1 MNKQILIKK
10 FFEEHRFVKSNI
22 DSYNSFIEW
31 RMQKVVDAEKELMP
45 AVIPVDAE
53 EVKFEFSELSL
64 RKPIIIEADGSER
77 PLYPGEARMRNLTYS
92 APVFLEIALI
102 VDGKERDRAEVQIA
116 EIPVMVQ
123 SKLCYLS
130 ALSQDQLIEA
140 GEDPMDPGGYFIVN
154 GTERA
159 LVLLEDLA
167 PNQITVNAEK
177 TGPVTHIAKVFSAID
192 TYKISHTVERT
203 KEGIFQTSFSNVK
216 KVPFT
221 VILKAL
227 GMTKDKDIADA
238 VGFKEIP
245 EDLYINLV
253 EFMSVTNQE
262 EAKEFISKSLQI
274 ALPKD
279 RKLQKVESILDTI
292 FLPHL
297 GTDKKARMNKA
308 YFLAQM
314 IRKTILLREGKIK
327 PDDKDHYMNKRIR
340 MAGDLLED
348 LFRTNFKGLKNDI
361 IYIFTRGVRRGK
373 IIPIASL
380 VRSKFMTDKIRSAMG
395 TGNWTGNR
403 QGVSQRLE
411 RDNPIAAISQLR
423 RVTSLLDSN
432 RESFAARA
440 LHPTHWGRL
449 CAIESPEG
457 KNIGLR
463 KTLAL
468 TGTITTELQASE
480 YNKNLKSFQKIGME
494 EIEG

>member
-22 DSYNSFIEW
+22 DSYNSFIDW
-31 RMQKVVDAEKELMP
+31 RMQKVVDAERELMP

-53 EVKFEFSELSL
+53 EVKFEFAELSL

-77 PLYPGEARMRNLTYS
+77 PLYPAEARMRNLTYS
-92 APVFLEIALI
+92 APLFLEIALI

-130 ALSQDQLIEA
+130 TLTQDQMIES

-167 PNQITVNAEK
+167 PNQITVNKEK
-177 TGPVTHIAKVFSAID
+177 TGPITHFAKVFSAID

-203 KEGIFQTSFSNVK
+203 KEGIFQVSFSNVK

-314 IRKTILLREGKIK
+314 IRKTILLREDKIQA
-327 PDDKDHYMNKRIR
+327 DDKDHYMNKRIR

-348 LFRTNFKGLKNDI
+348 LFRTNFKGLKNEE
-361 IYIFTRGVRRGK
+361 
-373 IIPIASL
+373 PS
-380 VRSKFMTDKIRSAMG
+380 
-395 TGNWTGNR
+395 
-403 QGVSQRLE
+403 
-411 RDNPIAAISQLR
+411 IS
-423 RVTSLLDSN
+423 
-432 RESFAARA
+432 
-440 LHPTHWGRL
+440 
-449 CAIESPEG
+449 
-457 KNIGLR
+457 
-463 KTLAL
+463 
-468 TGTITTELQASE
+468 
-480 YNKNLKSFQKIGME
+480 
-494 EIEG
+494 

>member
-1 MNKQILIKK
+1 MRDKRILIEK
-10 FFEEHRFVKSNI
+10 FFEETKFVKSNI
-22 DSYNSFIEW
+22 DSYNSFIDW
-31 RMQKVVDAEKELMP
+31 RMQKIVDSEKELMP

-53 EVKFEFSELSL
+53 EVKFEFGELTL

-77 PLYPGEARMRNLTYS
+77 PLYPTEARMRNLTYS
-92 APVFLEIALI
+92 APAFLEIALI
-102 VDGKERDRAEVQIA
+102 VDGKERDRAEVKIA
-116 EIPVMVQ
+116 EIPVMVK

-130 ALSQDQLIEA
+130 ELNPDELVEA

-167 PNQITVNAEK
+167 PNQINVNKEK
-177 TGPVTHIAKVFSAID
+177 TGPITHTAKVFSAID
-192 TYKISHTVERT
+192 TYKISHAIERT
-203 KEGIFQTSFSNVK
+203 KEGIFQASFSNVK

-221 VILKAL
+221 VLMKAL

-238 VGFKEIP
+238 VGFEELP
-245 EDLYINLV
+245 EDLYVNLV

-262 EAKEFISKSLQI
+262 EAKEFISKSLQL
-274 ALPKD
+274 ALPKE
-279 RKLQKVESILDTI
+279 RKLQKIESILDSI

-297 GTDKKARMNKA
+297 GTDKKARLSKA
-308 YFLAQM
+308 HFLAQM
-314 IRKTILLREGKIK
+314 VRKIVLLRQGIITK
-327 PDDKDHYMNKRIR
+327 DDKDHYMNKRIR

-361 IYIFTRGVRRGK
+361 IYISTRGVRRGK
-373 IIPIASL
+373 MIPIASL
-380 VRSKFMTDKIRSAMG
+380 VRAKFMTDKIRSAMG

-403 QGVSQRLE
+403 SGVSQRLE

-423 RVTSLLDSN
+423 NVTSLLDAN
-432 RESFAARA
+432 RESFEARA

-463 KTLAL
+463 KNLAI
-468 TGTITTELQASE
+468 TGTITTELKNTE
-480 YNKNLKSFQKIGME
+480 YSKNIKILQNLGLE
-494 EIEG
+494 EIK